1 MSKDKLQSQTKYEL
15 SNDFR
20 QKVTK
25 LEQEMI
31 SRADGI
37 NIIAGTKDKP
47 IVTDSDK
54 IPIKHLFMDGVYIRE
69 MSMLEGTA
77 VIGAIHK
84 QLHMCFLLT
93 GCLTVTDE
101 NGTEDYIAP
110 CYIIS
115 SPGTKRVLYAHED
128 SVWYNIHQN
137 PTNTENIGEIEKELV
152 AINYKEYEEYINK
165 KK

>member
-1 MSKDKLQSQTKYEL
+1 MKMKLLIIIAIISLVSCSSDDDEASDILISVTNSQ
-15 SNDFR
+15 NW
-20 QKVTK
+20 
-25 LEQEMI
+25 
-31 SRADGI
+31 DGI

-110 CYIIS
+110 CYVVS
-115 SPGTKRVLYAHED
+115 TPGVKRVILANED
-128 SVWYNIHQN
+128 SIF
-137 PTNTENIGEIEKELV
+137 EL
-152 AINYKEYEEYINK
+152 K
-165 KK
+165 KPLLI